1 AERTSNPWTLR
12 PRSMKS
18 TIPGSSSIRTM
29 FATRTSYERFPLQ
42 TAQREFSSRD
52 KCRLSEPGHIREHEP
67 LYQSCG
73 AHAPRCRA
81 PPAPGRQPVS
91 HRWRCRRHR
100 PADRR
105 HCARLHR
112 PQAPCRREHPGG
124 RAPGAPPHRTRRG
137 PAPSGPSPAPP
148 PASGAAATR
157 ERAHSS
163 HHPGASSHDAG
174 AGGHHPGAAGHHAGA
189 AGHHP
194 GAAGDH
200 HIRGADGVR
209 RLVMAH
215 TPAAPFAALSAESWD
230 ALGTTAVL
238 RHEGPAHAGARMAVE
253 RELDAIDAAA
263 SRFRAD
269 SELSRLNAMPATAPR
284 TLLASPL
291 FAQAVRLAIHAADAS
306 RGAVDPTLA
315 PELAGLGYDRDW
327 DELIAVPSSAPLA
340 DAERIVVYRSRRA
353 RWEEIEVDDDPA
365 RITLPAG
372 VQLDLGATA
381 KALAADRA
389 AQAAHEASGVGVL
402 VALGGDIATSGP
414 PPSGGFFF

>member
-1 AERTSNPWTLR
+1 
-12 PRSMKS
+12 
-18 TIPGSSSIRTM
+18 
-29 FATRTSYERFPLQ
+29 
-42 TAQREFSSRD
+42 
-52 KCRLSEPGHIREHEP
+52 
-67 LYQSCG
+67 
-73 AHAPRCRA
+73 
-81 PPAPGRQPVS
+81 
-91 HRWRCRRHR
+91 
-100 PADRR
+100 
-105 HCARLHR
+105 
-112 PQAPCRREHPGG
+112 
-124 RAPGAPPHRTRRG
+124 
-137 PAPSGPSPAPP
+137 
-148 PASGAAATR
+148 
-157 ERAHSS
+157 
-163 HHPGASSHDAG
+163 
-174 AGGHHPGAAGHHAGA
+174 
-189 AGHHP
+189 
-194 GAAGDH
+194 
-200 HIRGADGVR
+200 
-209 RLVMAH
+209 MAH
-215 TPAAPFAALSAESWD
+215 TPAAPFAALCAESWD

-238 RHEGPAHAGARMAVE
+238 RHEGPAHAGARQAVE

-414 PPSGGFFF
+414 PPSGGWAIHVTDDHRDGPDAPGQTIAIQTGGVATSSIVTRRWRQGSRAMHHVLDPRSGQPVWGPWRTVSVAAATCADANIASTAALVLGRDARPWLAEQGLPARLVARDGSAVVQGGWPQ